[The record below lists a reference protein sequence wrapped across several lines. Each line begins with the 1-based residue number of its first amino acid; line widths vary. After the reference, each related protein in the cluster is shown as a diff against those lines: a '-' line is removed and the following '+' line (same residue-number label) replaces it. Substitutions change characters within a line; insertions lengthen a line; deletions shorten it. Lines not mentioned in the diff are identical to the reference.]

1 MFFAGAVRS
10 HGDSSETDRTNTEVE
25 VLTGGLDITPGLN
38 GDTAMKNALLI
49 GTISA
54 AIALFG
60 VSAFAQDEPPVVKV
74 TLKNGDLGFK
84 ELTVKGETRFE
95 IENAGTK
102 DHAFEIEGK
111 IGDKEFEIASP
122 VLKPGEKSVI
132 IVGLPAGKYEV
143 YCPVADHKEMGMA
156 GEITFAAE

>member
-1 MFFAGAVRS
+1 
-10 HGDSSETDRTNTEVE
+10 
-25 VLTGGLDITPGLN
+25 
-38 GDTAMKNALLI
+38 MKKHLLI
-49 GTISA
+49 ATIPVCA
-54 AIALFG
+54 AVGFLCFP
-60 VSAFAQDEPPVVKV
+60 AFAQDEPAVVKV

-122 VLKPGEKSVI
+122 VLKPGEKTVI
-132 IVGLPAGKYEV
+132 IVGLPAGTYEV

-156 GEITFAAE
+156 GEITFAGE